1 MEHHILYVDLLGNL
15 LKNHQDTA
23 LMGIILNLVR
33 ALLGMLLGI
42 DLLFGIVS
50 FERMSK
56 YNWKSRERNLFID

>member
-1 MEHHILYVDLLGNL
+1 
-15 LKNHQDTA
+15 
-23 LMGIILNLVR
+23 MGIILNLVR